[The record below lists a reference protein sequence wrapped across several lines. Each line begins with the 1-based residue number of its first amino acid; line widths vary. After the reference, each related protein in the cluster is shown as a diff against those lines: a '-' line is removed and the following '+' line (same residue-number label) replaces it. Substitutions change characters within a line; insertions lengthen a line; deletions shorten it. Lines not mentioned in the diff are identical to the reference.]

1 MEMHRFGDRAV
12 VVTGGASG
20 IGKATAARLAGEGGR
35 VAIWDVQLDAARSLA
50 DAIGGRAYRCDV
62 SDPLSVERAAGAT
75 RDQLGRISG
84 LVNAAGILP
93 IEGGVEEASVED
105 WDRVLDT
112 NLRSVFLTAKH
123 LVPAMRDAEGS
134 AIVNIAS
141 IYGLRGYP
149 DECAYD
155 ASKGGVVNLTRQMAL
170 QLAPAIRVN
179 AVAPGPIETPM
190 MQAEL
195 RSGETLD
202 EIRSRWSDLV
212 PIRRLG
218 DPDEVAAVIAFLL
231 SHDSSYVSGAIVPV
245 DGGMLAA

>member
-1 MEMHRFGDRAV
+1 MDSHRFGDRAL

-20 IGKATAARLAGEGGR
+20 IGRATAARLASEGAR
-35 VAIWDVQLDAARSLA
+35 VAIWDIQLEAAQSVADSL
-50 DAIGGRAYRCDV
+50 GGRHYHCDV
-62 SDPLSVERAAGAT
+62 SDPVSVERAARVT
-75 RDQLGRISG
+75 REELGQVSG
-84 LVNAAGILP
+84 LVNAAGILA

-105 WDRVLDT
+105 WDRVLNT
-112 NLRSVFLTAKH
+112 NLRSVFMTAKF
-123 LVPAMRDAEGS
+123 LVPVMRAAQGS

-190 MQAEL
+190 MRAEL

-218 DPDEVAAVIAFLL
+218 DPHEVASVIAFLL
-231 SHDSSYVSGAIVPV
+231 SDDSSYVSGAIVPV